1 MGQQHLRGLDAV
13 ALEGILIG
21 LGNAHLANG
30 GRCLQLAHLAR
41 PLLPAQPL
49 HAFGNGP

>member
-13 ALEGILIG
+13 ALEGVLIG
-21 LGNAHLANG
+21 LGNAHLTNG
-30 GRCLQLAHLAR
+30 GRGLQLAHLAR

-49 HAFGNGP
+49 HAFGDGP